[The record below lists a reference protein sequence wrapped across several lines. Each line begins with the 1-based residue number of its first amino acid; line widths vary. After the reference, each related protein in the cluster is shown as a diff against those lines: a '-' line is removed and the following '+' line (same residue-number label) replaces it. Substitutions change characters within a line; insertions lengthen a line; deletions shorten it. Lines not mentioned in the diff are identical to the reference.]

1 MIARRKTIKRTVG
14 RPPKSRPADAGTHAA
29 ILGAARRVFARR
41 GVDGTSVREVA
52 DAAGVNNAMIYYH
65 FRDKTGLY
73 RAVLSDS
80 FTTLD
85 RIWEHPIFQ
94 GNATVRQKIEKY
106 IEEFIRFEHSNE
118 DLRRILSI
126 EFATCG
132 RNCTWLANT
141 FFSHGFEKL
150 STVLIKGMRSGELKK
165 HDPAVALSCLIGMI
179 VHSFIM
185 QPVAELI
192 SGKKL
197 DLSIKRFGKFAADLF
212 FDGLG
217 LQPGTKTKKNK
228 IGLA

>member
-1 MIARRKTIKRTVG
+1 MKMMNTRRKTIKRTVG
-14 RPPKSRPADAGTHAA
+14 RPPKARPADAGTRAA
-29 ILGAARRVFARR
+29 ILTAARRVFARR

-73 RAVLSDS
+73 RAVLADS

-94 GNATVRQKIEKY
+94 GNASVRRKIEKY
-106 IEEFIRFEHSNE
+106 IEEFIRFEHANE
-118 DLRRILSI
+118 DLRRLFSI
-126 EFATCG
+126 EFASCS
-132 RNCTWLANT
+132 RNCKWLADT
-141 FFSHGFEKL
+141 FCAHGYEKL
-150 STVLIKGMRSGELKK
+150 STILTQGMKSGELKK
-165 HDPAVALSCLIGMI
+165 FDPAVALSCLIGMI

-192 SGKKL
+192 TGKNL
-197 DLSIKRFGKFAADLF
+197 DLSIKRFGKFATGLF

-217 LQPGTKTKKNK
+217 LMPGTKTKGKK
-228 IGLA
+228 

>member
-165 HDPAVALSCLIGMI
+165 LDPAVALSCLIGMI

-217 LQPGTKTKKNK
+217 LKPGTKTKKKK
-228 IGLA
+228 IGFA